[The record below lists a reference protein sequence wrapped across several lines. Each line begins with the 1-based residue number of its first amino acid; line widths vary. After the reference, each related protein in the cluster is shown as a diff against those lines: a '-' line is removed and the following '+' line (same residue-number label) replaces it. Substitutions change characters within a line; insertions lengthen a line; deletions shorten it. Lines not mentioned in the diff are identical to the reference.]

1 MGIHSGPVNE
11 ITDLNEQANIAG
23 AGINVAQRVMDCG
36 DAGHI
41 LLSKRAAEDLEH
53 YPQWRSQLHDL
64 GECEVK
70 HGTRLQVV
78 SLYTDE
84 VGNPELPEQF
94 KQSGK
99 EASALISKST
109 AKRIGWRWAVFG
121 PAILILAMVIGFIA
135 LRLNRSPSVSIP
147 EKSIAVL
154 PFKPLVAQDRDE
166 VLEMGM
172 ADTLITKLS
181 SSQRLIVRSLNSV
194 RKYDGLN
201 QDPVAAGRELRVNT
215 VLEGNVERSG
225 DHIRLTTRLINVA
238 DGASLWAETLMKNL
252 RTYSRFRT
260 LSRRKWPPLS
270 LCD

>member
-1 MGIHSGPVNE
+1 M
-11 ITDLNEQANIAG
+11 
-23 AGINVAQRVMDCG
+23 
-36 DAGHI
+36 
-41 LLSKRAAEDLEH
+41 
-53 YPQWRSQLHDL
+53 
-64 GECEVK
+64 K

-238 DGASLWAETLMKNL
+238 DGASLWAETFDEKFTDVFALQDAISEKVAAAL
-252 RTYSRFRT
+252 AVRLSGEEQRRLAQKT
-260 LSRRKWPPLS
+260 LTISRRINSS
-270 LCD
+270 LPGATAMRR